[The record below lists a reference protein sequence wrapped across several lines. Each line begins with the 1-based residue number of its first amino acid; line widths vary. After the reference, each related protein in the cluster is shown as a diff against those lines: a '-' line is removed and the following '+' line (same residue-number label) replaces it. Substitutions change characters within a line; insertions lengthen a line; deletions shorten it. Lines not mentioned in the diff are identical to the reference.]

1 MPIYYATGNR
11 CKSFWWG
18 LVSGLSEIIAALLAW
33 AVLAPVVSETVYGTM
48 YSIVAGM
55 MVIIS
60 VTELLPPALR
70 YDPENAVT
78 GVSFIAGMGIM
89 ALSLVLL
96 SSSLSK
102 GPST

>member
-11 CKSFWWG
+11 FNAFCWG
-18 LVSGLSEIIAALLAW
+18 VVSGLSEIIAALLAW
-33 AVLAPVVSETVYGTM
+33 AILAPLVSETVYGVM

-60 VTELLPPALR
+60 ISELLPPALR

-78 GVSFIAGMGIM
+78 GKSFIMGMAIM

-96 SSSLSK
+96 TSSAS
-102 GPST
+102 